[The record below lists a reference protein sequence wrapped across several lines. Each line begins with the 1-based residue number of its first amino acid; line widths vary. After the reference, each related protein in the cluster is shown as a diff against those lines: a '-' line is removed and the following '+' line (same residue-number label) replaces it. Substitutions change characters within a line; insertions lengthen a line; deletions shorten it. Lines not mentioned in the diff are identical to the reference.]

1 MSINTAEILSK
12 VRRIELKSGKLV
24 SDTFSGQYLS
34 IFKGKGIE
42 FADVREYIP
51 GDDIR
56 DIDWNITAR
65 LRKPY
70 VKKYDEER
78 ELTLLVACDVSASNL
93 FGTSS
98 TFKNET
104 AAELSA
110 LFLFSALKNSDK
122 TGLYLFSDRTE
133 LYITPR
139 KGKNHILRIIRE
151 MLAFKP
157 SSPGTNISEALKNIN
172 KLLKRKA
179 IIILIS
185 DFLDEGFEKAAAV
198 TQKKHDL
205 IPVILSDKVETQ
217 LPSMPA
223 ILNYKDAESGFKSA
237 IDLSDPKTLDA
248 YNGQAKE
255 RREKL
260 KNFFTSHKI
269 DFMEISAGDDI
280 YSPVIEFFKK
290 RKLKLRISR

>member
-1 MSINTAEILSK
+1 MNINTAEILSK
-12 VRRIELKSGKLV
+12 VKRIELKSGKLV

-34 IFKGKGIE
+34 VFKGKGIE

-93 FGTSS
+93 FGTSNA
-98 TFKNET
+98 FKNET
-104 AAELSA
+104 AAEISA

-122 TGLYLFSDRTE
+122 TGLYLFSDKTQ
-133 LYITPR
+133 LYVPPK

-151 MLAFKP
+151 MLAFKLT
-157 SSPGTNISEALKNIN
+157 SPGTNISEALKNIN

-179 IIILIS
+179 IIIFIS

-198 TQKKHDL
+198 TQRKHDL
-205 IPVILSDKVETQ
+205 IPVILSDAVEKE
-217 LPSMPA
+217 LPSIPA
-223 ILNYKDAESGFKSA
+223 ILNYKDAETGFKSA
-237 IDLSDPKTLDA
+237 IDLSDAKTLSA
-248 YNGQAKE
+248 YLKQAQE
-255 RREKL
+255 RRTKL

-269 DFMEISAGDDI
+269 DFLEITAGQDI
-280 YSPVIEFFKK
+280 YSPVIEFFKR